1 MKNLLSIHDNE
12 GESGEVRK
20 EFKTSKVKMRSR
32 IISFAIIF
40 ALIISLGSFSMYSN
54 TDEASA
60 ATTPPKVSVD
70 TVNKRISQLQ
80 TLNGNYFTVNNK
92 PCGLNVSQHGCNNCN
107 VTNVLSKNKTIRN
120 LIYKYKGGYNVAS
133 YSYLPVHYYNGSTCS
148 LGQSCLGFAN
158 FAEWYIF
165 SSKTSDQVKT
175 KIVKSN
181 VVYNY
186 SNMKNYIKP
195 GDVLRFAEG
204 HSAVAISVEKSG
216 VKVINANLNR
226 SGVKISTDIL
236 YYDSWSRVG
245 ISRAENYSMNSV
257 LSVKVTNVESTGKPK
272 ITWTPQY
279 GATKYMVYSKNGNKP
294 YKFLGSTTGNSLVNT
309 SAIPTYYYTYKV
321 QALNSSGKVLKTDYE
336 DRTCDLAQPT
346 MTSITN
352 VSSTGAIKGYFKG
365 VKYANR
371 YQVYRATSKNGT
383 YSYVFSVDTKMC
395 AGGESLSFTN
405 PSTTPGKTYYY
416 KIRAVNTNYRGADS
430 ALSSYMYRT
439 RDLARPVVKVS
450 GDSYGRNVVSYDAVK
465 GADRYEIYRATNG
478 IDFTRI
484 YSGTSRS
491 VTNTKNIT
499 PGTTYYY
506 KVRAI
511 DNDNSYANSAY
522 STVVNRKYT
531 SQIKVTANNVA
542 STGKPKITWTPQ
554 YGATKYMVYSKNGN
568 NSYKLLGST
577 TGSSF
582 VDTSAIPTYYY
593 TYKVQALNSSGK
605 VLKTDYE
612 DRTCDLAQPTMTS
625 ITNVSSTGAIKGYFK
640 GVKYANRYQVYRAT
654 SKNGTYSY
662 VFSVDTKMCAGG
674 ESLSFTNPSTTPG
687 KTYYY
692 KIRAVNTNY
701 RGADSALS
709 SYMYRTRDLARPVVK
724 VSGDSYGRNV
734 VSYDAVKGADRYE
747 IYRSTNGIDFTRI
760 YSGTSRSV
768 TNTKNITPGT
778 IYYYKVKAIDND
790 NSYANSD
797 YSTIVS
803 REYNY

>member
-1 MKNLLSIHDNE
+1 MRNSLSIHENE

-20 EFKTSKVKMRSR
+20 EFKTLKVKMRSR

-40 ALIISLGSFSMYSN
+40 ALVISLGSFSIYSN

-70 TVNKRISQLQ
+70 TVNKRISQLIDALSG
-80 TLNGNYFTVNNK
+80 TGFTVDGK
-92 PCGLNVSQHGCNNCN
+92 YCYQVEHKIEDCSNCN
-107 VTNVLSKNKTIRN
+107 VKNVVKNNSKVRTLTNT
-120 LIYKYKGGYNVAS
+120 YKGGKSPYPLSNMPYHLLKNSSGATS
-133 YSYLPVHYYNGSTCS
+133 FYGD
-148 LGQSCLGFAN
+148 SCFGFAS
-158 FAEWYIF
+158 FAGWYIF
-165 SSKTSDQVKT
+165 SNKYTDNVNFKTYKR
-175 KIVKSN
+175 N
-181 VVYNY
+181 LNYNY
-186 SNMKNYIKP
+186 TNMKEYAKP
-195 GDVLRFAEG
+195 GDIIRLNDG
-204 HSAVAISVEKSG
+204 HSAIVISVGDTGTKVLHANWTPKESSRVSVDTIKYG
-216 VKVINANLNR
+216 VYGK
-226 SGVKISTDIL
+226 
-236 YYDSWSRVG
+236 VG

-465 GADRYEIYRATNG
+465 GADRYEIYR
-478 IDFTRI
+478 
-484 YSGTSRS
+484 
-491 VTNTKNIT
+491 
-499 PGTTYYY
+499 
-506 KVRAI
+506 
-511 DNDNSYANSAY
+511 
-522 STVVNRKYT
+522 
-531 SQIKVTANNVA
+531 
-542 STGKPKITWTPQ
+542 
-554 YGATKYMVYSKNGN
+554 
-568 NSYKLLGST
+568 
-577 TGSSF
+577 
-582 VDTSAIPTYYY
+582 
-593 TYKVQALNSSGK
+593 
-605 VLKTDYE
+605 
-612 DRTCDLAQPTMTS
+612 
-625 ITNVSSTGAIKGYFK
+625 
-640 GVKYANRYQVYRAT
+640 
-654 SKNGTYSY
+654 
-662 VFSVDTKMCAGG
+662 
-674 ESLSFTNPSTTPG
+674 
-687 KTYYY
+687 
-692 KIRAVNTNY
+692 
-701 RGADSALS
+701 
-709 SYMYRTRDLARPVVK
+709 
-724 VSGDSYGRNV
+724 
-734 VSYDAVKGADRYE
+734 
-747 IYRSTNGIDFTRI
+747 STNGIDFTRI

-778 IYYYKVKAIDND
+778 IYYYKVRAIDND